1 LHFLLL
7 FILVFLS
14 ILLQT
19 TVFDFFQVAGVKP
32 DLVLLIVIIY
42 GLVKGPKAGAIVGFF
57 SGLLVDLTMGSFI
70 GLNAL
75 VKMITGYMIGFGE
88 TKVFKENLII
98 PILAVF
104 TASLFNEFLLYL
116 LHTAFG
122 YQGDIFSVI
131 SRNIVPVAIYN
142 TVLVPI
148 IYAPFYRYLLKRE

>member
-1 LHFLLL
+1 MHFLLL
-7 FILVFLS
+7 FILIFSS

-32 DLVLLIVIIY
+32 DIVLIIVIVY
-42 GLVKGPKAGAIVGFF
+42 GLIKGPKAGAILGFF
-57 SGLLVDLTMGSFI
+57 AGLLLDLTLGSFI

-75 VKMITGYMIGFGE
+75 VKMVTGYLVGFGE
-88 TKVFKENLII
+88 TNVFKENLII

-122 YQGDIFSVI
+122 YQGDFFSVI
-131 SRNIVPVAIYN
+131 SRNIFPVAIYN
-142 TVLVPI
+142 SVLVPI
-148 IYAPFYRYLLKRE
+148 VYAPFYRYISKRD